1 MNEARTGR
9 IRELIRTLESA
20 QEQVHALLVEEENAF
35 EDRKSPSRQ
44 SEAGKISEEAVRC
57 LGEAEDGIETAIYH
71 MQLAIGDEGL
81 PEPTPAPRRF
91 SPRRRF

>member
-1 MNEARTGR
+1 MNEARRGR

-20 QEQVHALLVEEENAF
+20 EEQVHALLVEEEGAF
-35 EDRKSPSRQ
+35 EDRKSPSRE

-57 LGEAEDGIETAIYH
+57 LREAEEGIEAAVYH

-81 PEPTPAPRRF
+81 PEPTPAPI
-91 SPRRRF
+91 RRRA